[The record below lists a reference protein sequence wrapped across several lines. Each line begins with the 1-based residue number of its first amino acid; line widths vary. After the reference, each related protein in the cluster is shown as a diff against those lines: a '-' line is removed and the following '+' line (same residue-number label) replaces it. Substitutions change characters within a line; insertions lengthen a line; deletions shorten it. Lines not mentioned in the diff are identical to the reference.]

1 MAPCFSALIAN
12 YPYFKVYLPKIL
24 AKYHFK
30 RIFKETQD
38 ELPIQN
44 NTRDASRFVNTT
56 IDRVPQVSEQYI
68 SPQ

>member
-30 RIFKETQD
+30 RINNNRETQHKISSAALYD
-38 ELPIQN
+38 
-44 NTRDASRFVNTT
+44 
-56 IDRVPQVSEQYI
+56 YI
-68 SPQ
+68 